1 MSLIGVVI
9 ETLLWIVTILGSIL
23 GVVILIGTLLSADG
37 APQQA
42 AGAAVSVALAV
53 IPYCVARA
61 VTELRRK

>member
-42 AGAAVSVALAV
+42 SGAAVSVALAV